1 MLGNKMSDTLEKEIQ
16 QLRNDLRVDL
26 EDYKLLHTRQK
37 LYDFTTD
44 KIEEGELFIGWY
56 SGEDYCENDGKPF
69 SDLAIV
75 YKNYLSCCIHDKL
88 TKLKELLGEQ
98 ILNKILKEVEN
109 GRR

>member
-44 KIEEGELFIGWY
+44 KIEEGELFIGT
-56 SGEDYCENDGKPF
+56 
-69 SDLAIV
+69 V